1 MYMIKQPYTLII
13 IAIILIGAISL
24 LMSNPNKRIEGFSET
39 RDKTKTKIRHIHRNI
54 RKKTNELYNNTSISI
69 NRAMRKMGI

>member
-1 MYMIKQPYTLII
+1 MIKQSHIVLGIMAFTLIVLSI
-13 IAIILIGAISL
+13 
-24 LMSNPNKRIEGFSET
+24 MRNPYSNIEEFTSAT
-39 RDKTKTKIRHIHRNI
+39 HKTKTKIRHIHRNI